1 MERERGGEGAGRR
14 EYAPPEPLVC
24 VECRTVSSFY
34 AWSWRAYRID
44 DPERHGVPTL
54 AFYCPA
60 CADREFGGREAR
72 Y

>member
-1 MERERGGEGAGRR
+1 MKRERGAEGAGRR

-34 AWSWRAYRID
+34 AWSWRAYRIA
-44 DPERHGVPTL
+44 DPERHGAPTL

-60 CADREFGGREAR
+60 CADREFEGP
-72 Y
+72 